1 MFRALVGLLALCALT
16 AQGQRLPDTVTP
28 HHYIL
33 KFTPDLKTAKFGG
46 EETIHSDVNRPT
58 RDITL
63 NAVEIDFQQVTVQAL
78 PKGKV
83 QTARVSLDPQKEM
96 ATFTVDEELPKG
108 PVEIKVQYTGK
119 LNDELRGFYLGKANG
134 RNYASTQFEPTD
146 ARRAF
151 PSWDEP
157 AYKAPF
163 DISIVVDKDDTAISN
178 GKIVKDEPG
187 PGADKHTLTFS
198 MTPKMST
205 YLVAIAV
212 GDFQCLEGESEGTP
226 IRVCA
231 TPDKVQL
238 GKYALESAQHI
249 LKYYNRYYDAKYPF
263 KKLDIVAVP
272 DFEAGAMENTA
283 AIFYRETLLLIPEN
297 ASVVQHQEVYS
308 VLAHE
313 MAHQWFGDLVTMQWW
328 NDIWLNEG
336 FATWMATKPMKEW
349 KPEWRADLDEVSES
363 IKARNTD
370 SLRSTRPIR
379 QRAETSSEINELFDA
394 IAYEKTA
401 AVLRMIESYVGA
413 ETFQKGVNLYI
424 KEHSYA
430 NAAAEDFWGALT
442 RASGKPVDKIMS
454 GFVTQAGLPLI
465 SASRQGNKLT
475 LSQRRFVFGRQAF
488 NAGFPEVWEV
498 PVCTRA
504 VTSKSVGCRLLT
516 GRSKLLEPV
525 VPGFTVLNV
534 DGRGYY
540 RAAYDPADLTAFA
553 KDARK
558 IAATFPEAG
567 ERMALIDD
575 EWALVRVGQH
585 QISDFMNL
593 ATGLGSE
600 QDSHVMDTLTDRVA
614 YIGDYLVPSARPQFQ
629 TWVRN
634 HLGPQAKDLGWNTA
648 ANESDERRELR
659 KEVLYTLG
667 YQGRDPDVLARARDE
682 VRRVMDGSSQI
693 DSNLYGTVVTLAAID
708 GDATLFDAYQAQL
721 KKAKSPAEYYRYLYG
736 LTEFRD
742 PALVQRG
749 LEMLLAPEMRN
760 QDAPHYLNAY
770 FRVTDSQA
778 AAWDFTKKRWTDLQH
793 HWTTWGGGTV
803 VQGTHSFC
811 DAKLRNDVQQFFT
824 THKVVAAERG
834 MKQSIE
840 HIDYCI
846 DLRTQ
851 QAPKL
856 ATWLRSNGGSAVAGA
871 K

>member
-1 MFRALVGLLALCALT
+1 MFRTLVGLLALCVC
-16 AQGQRLPDTVTP
+16 AQAQRLPDTVTP

-33 KFTPDLKTAKFGG
+33 HFTPDLKTAKFGG
-46 EETIHSDVNRPT
+46 QETIHGDVNRPT
-58 RDITL
+58 REIVL
-63 NAVEIDFQQVTVQAL
+63 NAIEIDFEQVTVQAL
-78 PKGKV
+78 PEGKV

-108 PVEIKVQYTGK
+108 PVEIKVKYTGK

-163 DISIVVDKDDTAISN
+163 NISIVVDKNDTAISN
-178 GKIVKDEPG
+178 GKLLKDEPG
-187 PGADKHTLTFS
+187 PGADKHTLTFDI
-198 MTPKMST
+198 TPKMST
-205 YLVAIAV
+205 YLVALAV
-212 GDFQCLEGESEGTP
+212 GDFKCLEGESDGIP

-231 TPDKVQL
+231 TPDKVEF
-238 GKYALESAQHI
+238 GKYALESAEHI

-283 AIFYRETLLLIPEN
+283 AIFYRETELLIPDN
-297 ASVVQHQEVYS
+297 ASVGQHQLVYS

-379 QRAETSSEINELFDA
+379 QKAETSSEINELFDA

-401 AVLRMIESYVGA
+401 AVLRMIESYIG
-413 ETFQKGVNLYI
+413 EESFQKGINLYI

-454 GFVTQAGLPLI
+454 SFVTQAGIPLI
-465 SASRQGNKLT
+465 SASRQGDKLSLT
-475 LSQRRFVFGRQAF
+475 QRRYAFGRQAF
-488 NAGFPEVWEV
+488 NAGFPEVWSV
-498 PVCTRA
+498 PVCTRSGN
-504 VTSKSVGCRLLT
+504 SKEPSCELLT
-516 GRSKLLEPV
+516 GRS
-525 VPGFTVLNV
+525 GASSASSAFTVLNAN
-534 DGRGYY
+534 GRGYY
-540 RAAYDPADLTAFA
+540 RAAYDAADL
-553 KDARK
+553 ARNANS
-558 IAATFPEAG
+558 ISSTFNAG
-567 ERMALIDD
+567 EGMALVDD

-593 ATGLGSE
+593 VSGLGKE
-600 QDSHVMDTLTDRVA
+600 QDSHVMDTLMDRIA
-614 YIGDYLVPSARPQFQ
+614 YIGDYLVPSDRAQFQ

-634 HLGPQAKDLGWNTA
+634 LLGPQAKELGWNTTSG
-648 ANESDERRELR
+648 ESDERRQLR

-667 YQGRDPDVLARARDE
+667 YQGRDPETLARARAE
-682 VRRVMDGSSQI
+682 ARKVIDGTSQV
-693 DSNLYGTVVTLAAID
+693 DPNLYGTVVTLAAIN
-708 GDATLFDAYQAQL
+708 GDAALFDAYQAQL
-721 KKAKSPAEYYRYLYG
+721 KKAKSPAEYYRYLYA

-749 LEMLLAPEMRN
+749 LEMLLSPEMRN
-760 QDAPHYLNAY
+760 QDAPHYLSAFFNVA
-770 FRVTDSQA
+770 DSQE
-778 AAWDFTKKRWTDLQH
+778 AAWDFTKKRWSDLQH

-803 VQGTHSFC
+803 VNGTHSFC
-811 DAKLRNDVQQFFT
+811 DAKLRNDVQAFFT
-824 THKVVAAERG
+824 THKVVASERG
-834 MKQSIE
+834 LKQSLE
-840 HIDYCI
+840 RIDYCI

-856 ATWLRSNGGSAVAGA
+856 ETWLKTKGTSAIAAGR
-871 K
+871 

>member
-1 MFRALVGLLALCALT
+1 MFRPLAGLLILCSFA
-16 AQGQRLPDTVTP
+16 AQAQRLPDTVTP

-33 KFTPDLKTAKFGG
+33 HFTPDLKTATFGG
-46 EETIHSDVNRPT
+46 EETIHGDVNRPT
-58 RDITL
+58 KAITL
-63 NAVEIDFQQVTVQAL
+63 NAIEIDFQQVTVQSL

-108 PVEIKVQYTGK
+108 PVEIKVKYQGK

-163 DISIVVDKDDTAISN
+163 NISIVVDKNDTAISN
-178 GKIVKDEPG
+178 AKIVKDEPG
-187 PGADKHTLTFS
+187 PGADKHTITFDI
-198 MTPKMST
+198 TPKMST
-205 YLVAIAV
+205 YLVALAV
-212 GDFQCLEGESEGTP
+212 GDFKCLESESDAIP
-226 IRVCA
+226 VRVCA

-238 GKYALESAQHI
+238 GKYALESAEHI
-249 LKYYNRYYDAKYPF
+249 LKYYNRYYDTKYPF

-283 AIFYRETLLLIPEN
+283 AIFYRETELLIPEN
-297 ASVVQHQEVYS
+297 ATVGEHQQVYG

-349 KPEWRADLDEVSES
+349 KPEWHADLDEVAES
-363 IKARNTD
+363 IQARNTD

-379 QRAETSSEINELFDA
+379 QKAETSSEINELFDA

-401 AVLRMIESYVGA
+401 AVLRMIEGYVGP
-413 ETFQKGVNLYI
+413 ETFQKGINLYI

-454 GFVTQAGLPLI
+454 SFVTQAGTPLV
-465 SASRQGNKLT
+465 SASDQGGKLS
-475 LSQRRFVFGRQAF
+475 LSQRRYAFSRQAF
-488 NAGFPEVWEV
+488 NAGFPEVWQI
-498 PVCTRA
+498 PVCTR
-504 VTSKSVGCRLLT
+504 SGGNKEQSCELLT
-516 GRSKLLEPV
+516 GRSGTAAAAS
-525 VPGFTVLNV
+525 GFTVLNAN
-534 DGRGYY
+534 GRGYY
-540 RAAYDPADLTAFA
+540 RAAYDAADLGKNKQSIST
-553 KDARK
+553 
-558 IAATFPEAG
+558 TFNPG
-567 ERMALIDD
+567 ERMALVDD

-593 ATGLGSE
+593 VTGLGKE
-600 QDSHVMDTLTDRVA
+600 QDSHVMDTVTDRIA
-614 YIGDYLVPSARPQFQ
+614 YIGDYLVPSDRAQFQ

-634 HLGPQAKDLGWNTA
+634 LLNPQAKELGWNTSTG
-648 ANESDERRELR
+648 ESDERRQLR

-667 YQGRDPDVLARARDE
+667 YQGRDPEVLARARE
-682 VRRVMDGSSQI
+682 EAPKVVDGTSQV
-693 DSNLYGTVVTLAAID
+693 DPNLYDTVVTLAAIQ
-708 GDATLFDAYQAQL
+708 GDAALFDAYQAQL
-721 KKAKSPAEYYRYLYG
+721 KAAKSPADYYRYLYA
-736 LTEFRD
+736 LTEFRN
-742 PALVQRG
+742 PALVERG
-749 LEMLLAPEMRN
+749 LAMLLSPEMRT
-760 QDAPHYLNAY
+760 QDAPHYLSAFY
-770 FRVTDSQA
+770 RVTDSQA
-778 AAWDFTKKRWTDLQH
+778 QAWEFTKKRWADLQH

-803 VQGTHSFC
+803 VNGTHNFC
-811 DAKLRNDVQQFFT
+811 DAKLRNDVTQFFG
-824 THKVVAAERG
+824 THKVAASERG
-834 MKQSIE
+834 LKQSLE
-840 HIDYCI
+840 RIDYCI

-851 QAPKL
+851 QSPKL
-856 ATWLRSNGGSAVAGA
+856 AAWLKSNSNAGIA
-871 K
+871 AGK